1 MILVTG
7 GSGNVGA
14 RVVQALLDQQQAV
27 RVMTRGSN
35 DWHDNP
41 LPHFR
46 RSGADII
53 TGDVR
58 DANKVKAAVQGVKGI
73 IHLSAIMRGS
83 DADIESVNADGVRN
97 VLDAAKAAGVQRFV
111 HVSCL
116 GATEFSTSKYFA
128 SKWQGE
134 KMVRESGFFWTI
146 FRPSLIFGATSHMMR
161 ALDFCVAKLPF
172 VPVFGSGLNVIQP
185 VSPDDVAACVF
196 QSLYNRD
203 TVSKTYDLVGPS
215 ALNLTELLE
224 YMAQRNMHG
233 STSRPTVKVPLQAAF
248 IAAQL
253 IAKFN
258 PRAPISEDMF
268 RVLTTELVGDE
279 DQMKNA
285 FQVDCIPFEAQF
297 KRLTKR

>member
-7 GSGNVGA
+7 GSGNVGG
-14 RVVQALLDQQQAV
+14 RVVQALLDQQQQV
-27 RVMTRGSN
+27 RVLTRGGS

-46 RSGADII
+46 RSGADIL

-58 DANKVKAAVQGVKGI
+58 DPGKVAAAMQGVRGV
-73 IHLSAIMRGS
+73 IHLAAIMRGA
-83 DADIESVNADGVRN
+83 DADIESVNAAGVEN
-97 VLDAAKAAGVQRFV
+97 VLRAAQGAGVQRFV

-134 KMVRESGFFWTI
+134 KMVRESSFFWTI

-161 ALDFCVAKLPF
+161 AIDYCVARLPF
-172 VPVFGSGLNVIQP
+172 VPVFGSGLNVIAP
-185 VSPDDVAACVF
+185 VSPDDVAACVI

-203 TVSKTYDLVGPS
+203 TVGKTYDLVGPS
-215 ALNLTELLE
+215 SLNLTEMLE
-224 YMAQRNMHG
+224 FVAQRNMHEG
-233 STSRPTVKVPLQAAF
+233 GTRPTVKVPLQAAF
-248 IAAQL
+248 VVAQF
-253 IAKFN
+253 IAKTN
-258 PRAPISEDMF
+258 PRAPISEDLF
-268 RVLTTELVGDE
+268 RVLTTELVGDPE
-279 DQMKNA
+279 VMKTA
-285 FQVDCIPFEAQF
+285 FQVDCIPFEGQF

>member
-14 RVVQALLDQQQAV
+14 RVVQALLDKQQQV
-27 RVMTRGSN
+27 RVLTRGGS

-46 RSGADII
+46 RSGADVL
-53 TGDVR
+53 TCDVR
-58 DANKVKAAVQGVKGI
+58 DASKVAVAVQNVKGI
-73 IHLSAIMRGS
+73 IHLSALMRGS
-83 DADIESVNADGVRN
+83 DADIEGVNVEGVKN
-97 VLDAAKAAGVQRFV
+97 ILSAAQAAGVQRFV

-128 SKWQGE
+128 TKWQGE

-161 ALDFCVAKLPF
+161 ALDYCADKLPF
-172 VPVFGSGLNVIQP
+172 VPVIGSGLNLLQP
-185 VSPDDVAACVF
+185 VSPDDVAACIY

-203 TVSKTYDLVGPS
+203 TVNKSFDLVGPS
-215 ALNLTELLE
+215 ALNLTEMLE
-224 YMAQRNMHG
+224 YMARRNMHE
-233 STSRPTVKVPLQAAF
+233 TRTRPTIKVPLKAAF
-248 IAAQL
+248 LAAQL
-253 IAKFN
+253 IGKLN
-258 PRAPISEDMF
+258 PRAPISEELF
-268 RVLTTELVGDE
+268 RILTTELVGDAE
-279 DQMKNA
+279 QMKSA
-285 FQVDCIPFEAQF
+285 FQVEGVPFESQF